1 MQAVVALSKISSEPL
16 TRSMI
21 LISENEL
28 IHLVM
33 KSDLLKDLDDKKPK
47 SLIKLNLSSFY
58 LLLEFRYHAM

>member
-1 MQAVVALSKISSEPL
+1 MQAVKTLSKISSEPL

-47 SLIKLNLSSFY
+47 
-58 LLLEFRYHAM
+58 